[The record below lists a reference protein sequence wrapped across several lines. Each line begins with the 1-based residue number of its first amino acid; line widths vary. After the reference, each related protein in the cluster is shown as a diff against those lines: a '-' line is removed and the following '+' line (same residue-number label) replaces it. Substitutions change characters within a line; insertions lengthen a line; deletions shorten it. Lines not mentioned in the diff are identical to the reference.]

1 MYLSQ
6 YQYTP
11 FWRIYVAETIYP
23 LRPES
28 FCIQSSANWKVTTFF
43 WQSQKNPPRLESFY
57 AYLQNWLK
65 IDSKYSISLE
75 GFQTALKYIGNFPD
89 SLERFQRVWK
99 QRQSGKLLDSVESL
113 GLVRKVSGGSGKFS
127 DSLESSP
134 TVGKVFGQS
143 GRFLTRVESF
153 WTIWKVYNQSA
164 NPISM

>member
-1 MYLSQ
+1 MMYLSQ

-75 GFQTALKYIGNFPD
+75 GFQTALKYIGKFPERV
-89 SLERFQRVWK
+89 ERFQRVWK
-99 QRQSGKLLDSVESL
+99 A
-113 GLVRKVSGGSGKFS
+113 
-127 DSLESSP
+127 
-134 TVGKVFGQS
+134 FGQS
-143 GRFLTRVESF
+143 GEFPVSL
-153 WTIWKVYNQSA
+153 
-164 NPISM
+164 